1 MSSITP
7 EELNLLIE
15 QTYKVEN
22 EFNELKASYVHL
34 QDTVEKVVE
43 FLPNAIWILSADGD
57 VFLQNSYARELGELV
72 KMLEYKKEDYEVKF
86 FTRSFLIKSST
97 YKDKVMFSATDIT
110 EQKRK
115 ENLATM
121 GQMAAHLSHEIRN
134 PIGAISL
141 MSSTLKKRVI
151 PENIPIVEEIQKSV
165 YRIERIIKATLMFSK
180 GVEAHKTTLHW
191 NELKEALDTAIGY
204 YGYTKEITF
213 LFPEKDF
220 TLEGDKDLLEMLF
233 TNFITNAIDAIEMDD
248 EEFGVVRMTHEQTK
262 EFHTFYIYDSGVP
275 IENKQE
281 LFEAFK
287 SSKLK
292 GNGLG
297 LVLSRQI
304 AQAHGG
310 TVSLCTSK
318 EKCFEIQLHTHT
330 SQDKK
335 QNNSKKPHKP
345 HSTF

>member
-1 MSSITP
+1 MATVTP

-15 QTYKVEN
+15 QTYKVEKD
-22 EFNELKASYVHL
+22 FNELKASYAHL

-43 FLPNAIWILSADGD
+43 FLPNAIWIVNSDNTI
-57 VFLQNSYARELGELV
+57 FLQNSQARELWALL
-72 KMLEYKKEDYEVKF
+72 KLLEYKNEDYEIKF
-86 FTRSFLIKSST
+86 DAHSYLIKSSS
-97 YKDKVMFSATDIT
+97 YKDKIMLSAIDIT

-151 PENIPIVEEIQKSV
+151 PENIPIVEEIQRSV
-165 YRIERIIKATLMFSK
+165 KRIDRIIKATLMFSK
-180 GVEAHKTTLHW
+180 GVEASKSTFLW
-191 NELKEALDTAIGY
+191 SELRTSLYESIGY
-204 YGYTKEITF
+204 YGYSKEIEF
-213 LFPEKDF
+213 QFPQDDF
-220 TLEGDKDLLEMLF
+220 ELHADKDLLEMMF
-233 TNFITNAIDAIEMDD
+233 SNFIINAIDAIELD
-248 EEFGVVRMTHEQTK
+248 EAEDGRVEITHTTDK
-262 EFHTFYIYDSGVP
+262 EFHHFYIYDSGIA
-275 IENKQE
+275 IEDKKN

-287 SSKLK
+287 STKLK

-310 TVSLCTSK
+310 DVELFESDR
-318 EKCFEIQLHTHT
+318 KCFEVHIT
-330 SQDKK
+330 K
-335 QNNSKKPHKP
+335 
-345 HSTF
+345 